1 MTNPPVPGPPPLPP
15 RPVAVPQPGHFA
27 VPQPGHLVVPPGHF
41 AVPPD
46 HFAVPPPGHLAE
58 PLGHHRLARVAARH
72 RWWRPVLGTLFLA
85 VAYTLT
91 TGLLYALVSV
101 VGAARGYPEGPDGT
115 VEFGPVTTTAVD
127 LTMLAV
133 AIPLVLLAV
142 RWTGRR
148 PAGTVSSVTGGLRWR
163 WLGLCVLAALPILAV
178 TGGAMLLLPAED
190 GPPQRWAGWEV
201 FGPALAVLVLLVPF
215 QAAAEEYV
223 FRGWLTQA
231 VGAFVRSPWIA
242 VLPQAVLFAAA
253 HGWGTPWGF
262 ADLVVFGAVAGLLTV
277 RTGGLEAAIGLHA
290 VNNLFAFAAAAA
302 VVDGLKS
309 EETAADLPWQLVVL
323 DLAGVALY
331 TAAVLW
337 LARRLRPARSVPAPL
352 PPAPPP
358 LPPLPAPLPPT
369 PALLPP
375 APAGHVPAP
384 LPGFPVPHGVRT
396 DVPDL
401 PPGTPP
407 SAFPS
412 GDSARG
418 PR

>member
-1 MTNPPVPGPPPLPP
+1 MTNPSAPGTPPLPP
-15 RPVAVPQPGHFA
+15 RPAALPPPGRFA
-27 VPQPGHLVVPPGHF
+27 VPQPGHRAFPQPGRPVLQPPGH
-41 AVPPD
+41 P
-46 HFAVPPPGHLAE
+46 AE
-58 PLGHHRLARVAARH
+58 PLGHHRLARVATRH
-72 RWWRPVLGTLFLA
+72 RWWRPVLGTLFVA

-91 TGLLYALVSV
+91 AGLLYALVSATGV
-101 VGAARGYPEGPDGT
+101 ARGYPQGPDGT

-127 LTMLAV
+127 LAMLAV

-142 RWTGRR
+142 RWIGRR

-163 WLGLCVLAALPILAV
+163 WLGLCVLAALPVLAV
-178 TGGAMLLLPAED
+178 TGGAMFLLSAED
-190 GPPQRWAGWEV
+190 GEPQRWAGWEV

-242 VLPQAVLFAAA
+242 VAPQAVLFAAA

-337 LARRLRPARSVPAPL
+337 LVRRRRPARTVPAPP

-358 LPPLPAPLPPT
+358 LPPLPAPLPPV

-375 APAGHVPAP
+375 APAGHAPAP
-384 LPGFPVPHGVRT
+384 VPGFPVPHGVRT

-407 SAFPS
+407 LPS
-412 GDSARG
+412 RPVTPPAARAG
-418 PR
+418 VRP